1 MTAKEFIEKEGLE
14 YSLAEYDEGGFLG
27 IDERLLEQKLEEYH
41 QSKLK
46 LLGMANVMVSLPK
59 IRQAFAEY
67 YASEGCSCCRNE
79 VKHDIAEKKLGE
91 LLQVDKYKDGSGYD
105 FYKYESNEP

>member
-14 YSLAEYDEGGFLG
+14 YSLAEYDEGGFCG

-46 LLGMANVMVSLPK
+46 LLGIGVVVGLSKQSNCVHCYEHILTV
-59 IRQAFAEY
+59 RTQ
-67 YASEGCSCCRNE
+67 
-79 VKHDIAEKKLGE
+79 
-91 LLQVDKYKDGSGYD
+91 
-105 FYKYESNEP
+105 KYECKHCHDVKWEQLD